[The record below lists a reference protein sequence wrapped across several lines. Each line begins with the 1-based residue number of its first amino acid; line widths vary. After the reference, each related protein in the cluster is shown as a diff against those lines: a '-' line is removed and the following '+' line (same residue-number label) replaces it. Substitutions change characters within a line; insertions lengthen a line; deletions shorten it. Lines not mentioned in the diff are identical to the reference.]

1 MKGVVCIEAQGKV
14 KDMQPRDLAAY
25 TDLETVDAKVALV
38 LDGKSFAEDSM
49 VIALGVAVTGE
60 KVLLGF
66 VQTATENEPV
76 CTGRLLREVQLTLG
90 LTSAKV
96 PG

>member
-1 MKGVVCIEAQGKV
+1 MLQTTHNPHAERGRFMKGVVCIEAQGKV

-66 VQTATENEPV
+66 V
-76 CTGRLLREVQLTLG
+76 
-90 LTSAKV
+90 
-96 PG
+96 

>member
-1 MKGVVCIEAQGKV
+1 
-14 KDMQPRDLAAY
+14 
-25 TDLETVDAKVALV
+25 
-38 LDGKSFAEDSM
+38 
-49 VIALGVAVTGE
+49 VIALGIAVTGE